1 MALGL
6 LARKKGMTQFRTA
19 AGDMIPVTVLEAG
32 PCVVVALRTK
42 KSHGYEAIQ
51 VGFELVAK
59 VKRVN
64 KARTGH
70 FAKAK
75 LPPYRVLREFRC
87 ESAGNFAVGQ
97 QLTVAVFQ
105 PGDLLTVRGR
115 TIGRG
120 FQGVVKRHGKAG
132 GPGAHGSHFHRLPGS
147 IGMRTW
153 PGRVIKNMKM
163 PGHMGDVQV
172 SVRNIEVVEV
182 DAGANLLLVKG
193 GLPGH
198 DNSVVRLENADRKF
212 AARFTAPGRASE
224 HKAAAAAETSTA

>member
-19 AGDMIPVTVLEAG
+19 TGDMIPVTVLEAG

-51 VGFELVAK
+51 VGFEPVTK

-87 ESAGNFAVGQ
+87 PDASVFAIGQ
-97 QLTVAVFQ
+97 QLTVAALQ

-120 FQGVVKRHGKAG
+120 FQGVIKRHGKSG
-132 GPGAHGSHFHRLPGS
+132 GPGAHGSHFRRLPGS

-153 PGRVIKNMKM
+153 PGRVIKNMRL
-163 PGHMGDVQV
+163 PGHMGDVNV
-172 SVRNIEVVEV
+172 SVRHIEVIEI
-182 DAGANLLLVKG
+182 DASANLVLVKG

-198 DNSVVRLENADRKF
+198 DNSIVRLENPDTKF
-212 AARFTAPGRASE
+212 AARFTPP
-224 HKAAAAAETSTA
+224 AAATASDTPAGAGPSAA